1 MVATKSSPLDLAQ
14 GADTL
19 ALIGGLKNVVSFVIP
34 FYINPMVASI
44 GVQTTFVAMAMIS
57 LGLVFVFVFSL
68 VFYGERLR
76 EWSGQP
82 SWNRPMVR
90 PPAAVV
96 DVAGVGQPC

>member
-1 MVATKSSPLDLAQ
+1 MVATNSSILDLAQ
-14 GADTL
+14 GADAF
-19 ALIGGLKNVVSFVIP
+19 ALIGGLKNVVFFMIP

-57 LGLVFVFVFSL
+57 LGVFFVFVFSL
-68 VFYGERLR
+68 ILYGERLCG
-76 EWSGQP
+76 WSGQP
-82 SWNRPMVR
+82 SWNRSMVR